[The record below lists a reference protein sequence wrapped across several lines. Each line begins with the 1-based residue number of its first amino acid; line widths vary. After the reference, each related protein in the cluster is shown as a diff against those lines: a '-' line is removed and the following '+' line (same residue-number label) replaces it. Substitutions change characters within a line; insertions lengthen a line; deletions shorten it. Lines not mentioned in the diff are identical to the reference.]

1 MCPLTRNVHNRFEQG
16 RLSMSERD
24 SPVQASALRTD
35 SPNSPPSLF
44 FFLQVCAAWPVGVVG
59 IAVGSSLVKVGM
71 DVRHS
76 ATVIA
81 ASTLPY
87 SLEFLLA
94 PIVDS
99 SLTRRLWYI
108 GGVTVM
114 CLCLL
119 LLLIAP
125 WNVEALPLLAGLA
138 FVSASGAAISA
149 VAVKGIMAYEV
160 PKTRLGL
167 ASGFLI
173 AGSACAKAVGGGG
186 TLWLLTHLSQRSY
199 AAGLSVG
206 IAALAGAAIV
216 FASPGHR
223 SLLGHLA
230 VNLRSA
236 LLDLWTFV
244 RTREVILILILCV
257 IPFGSGAEGGLIG
270 AIAREWSITPDQ
282 LAAFSALGAIVS
294 ICGAI
299 MGGWISFRMGPWAT
313 YLLIGW
319 IMVAAMVSLALTPRT
334 PAVFLVLELA
344 YRALTAA
351 SSTALLGIVMLA
363 IGKGAASTKAAG
375 LWSLANFSVAYPAVI
390 EGFIH
395 DRAGT
400 RVMLLSDAG
409 LGAIGFAVLIIA
421 SWFLRSRVLGRR
433 MESVEQR

>member
-1 MCPLTRNVHNRFEQG
+1 
-16 RLSMSERD
+16 MSERD
-24 SPVQASALRTD
+24 SPLQASVLRTE
-35 SPNSPPSLF
+35 SPNSSPSLF

-59 IAVGSSLVKVGM
+59 IAVGNSLVKVGM

-149 VAVKGIMAYEV
+149 VAVKGIMAYAV

-206 IAALAGAAIV
+206 IAALAGTAIV
-216 FASPGHR
+216 FASPGHQ

-230 VNLRSA
+230 GHRQGRRFDEGSRPVVAGELLRRVPRSRRGIHSRSGRNSRNA
-236 LLDLWTFV
+236 AIRRWSGSDWLCGIDHCIQVSEVARAQDRHRRFHAEV
-244 RTREVILILILCV
+244 RT
-257 IPFGSGAEGGLIG
+257 P
-270 AIAREWSITPDQ
+270 
-282 LAAFSALGAIVS
+282 
-294 ICGAI
+294 
-299 MGGWISFRMGPWAT
+299 T
-313 YLLIGW
+313 Y
-319 IMVAAMVSLALTPRT
+319 
-334 PAVFLVLELA
+334 
-344 YRALTAA
+344 
-351 SSTALLGIVMLA
+351 
-363 IGKGAASTKAAG
+363 
-375 LWSLANFSVAYPAVI
+375 
-390 EGFIH
+390 
-395 DRAGT
+395 
-400 RVMLLSDAG
+400 
-409 LGAIGFAVLIIA
+409 
-421 SWFLRSRVLGRR
+421 
-433 MESVEQR
+433 